1 MPVWFERLLVCAQGR
16 QYLHSGA
23 QSLRLCPIRKEK
35 MTGGRREKHAFLV
48 CGTHSGC
55 GKTTITLGLLTALRA
70 RGLSVQPFKVGPD
83 FIDPGLHTLIAG
95 RQSRNLDGWM
105 LSRRWN
111 EGLFRRLLEEADVG
125 LIEGV
130 MGLFDGYEGQSE
142 SGSSAEMAKW
152 LDVPAVLVVDARSMA
167 RSAAALIHG
176 FAHFDPKLKLA
187 AVVFN
192 RIGGDAHLEYLKE
205 AVASACPEV
214 AVLGGIP
221 GEEGVRIPERHLGLV
236 TADEMRLDAEWRET
250 LSDLIEKRLNI
261 DLLLGRTRYSMQTG
275 LGSFGTDP
283 MSGRETGSPMAA
295 SFMPEIAVARDAAFC
310 FYYPDN
316 LELLEK
322 AGARLRFFSPV
333 GGETAPDT
341 CCGAYLGGGYPELF
355 AKEISGNAR
364 FLNSLRDR
372 AAQGMPIYAECGG
385 LMTLGRFIDT
395 IDGEKYQMA
404 GILPFG
410 TRMLSRRKALGY
422 TEVVLRRQ
430 CLLGGPGRVIRGHEF
445 HYSEIVGPDSSC
457 DPQLPSPV
465 RHSPVFEFA
474 YDLRRRKHEAARS
487 EGYMAGSVLASYIH
501 QHWGSAPEAAEHFVR
516 HCAEWGIGRQTR

>member
-1 MPVWFERLLVCAQGR
+1 MAGNPR
-16 QYLHSGA
+16 Q
-23 QSLRLCPIRKEK
+23 
-35 MTGGRREKHAFLV
+35 KHAFLV

-55 GKTTITLGLLTALRA
+55 GKTTITLGLLAALGA

-95 RQSRNLDGWM
+95 KQSRNLDGWM

-111 EGLFRRLLEEADVG
+111 AELFRRLLEGSDVG

-130 MGLFDGYEGQSE
+130 MGLFDGYEGQTE

-152 LDVPAVLVVDARSMA
+152 LEVPAVLVVDARSMA
-167 RSAAALIHG
+167 RSAAALIYG
-176 FAHFDPKLKLA
+176 FARFDRALNFA
-187 AVVFN
+187 GVIFN
-192 RIGGDAHLEYLKE
+192 QIGGEAHLGCLKE
-205 AVASACPEV
+205 AVASACPEI

-221 GEEGVRIPERHLGLV
+221 REERVRIPERHLGLV
-236 TADEMRLDAEWRET
+236 TADEMKLDAGWQKT
-250 LSDLIEKRLNI
+250 LAGLMEKRIDI
-261 DLLLGRTRYSMQTG
+261 DLLLERTRYSMQTAPG
-275 LGSFGTDP
+275 PLRIEP
-283 MSGRETGSPMAA
+283 VSGGEAPQSVLALKPAA
-295 SFMPEIAVARDAAFC
+295 APGKPAATCCGPEIAVARDTAFC

-333 GGETAPDT
+333 CGETVSEA
-341 CCGAYLGGGYPELF
+341 CSGAYLGGGYPELF

-364 FLNSLRDR
+364 FLHSLRER

-395 IDGEKYQMA
+395 IEGEKYPMA

-410 TRMLSRRKALGY
+410 TRMLPRRKALGY

-445 HYSEIVGPDSSC
+445 HYSEIV
-457 DPQLPSPV
+457 DPESN
-465 RHSPVFEFA
+465 SGFEFA
-474 YDLRRRKHEAARS
+474 YDLRRRKHETCADRP
-487 EGYMAGSVLASYIH
+487 EGYQAGSVLASYIH
-501 QHWGSAPEAAEHFVR
+501 LHWGSAPEAADQFVR
-516 HCAEWGIGRQTR
+516 RCAEWGKGRQPI